1 MTKLNVDTG
10 GLDIGNKLWAKH
22 QADEYT
28 HVDNYKEAICINCFK
43 RDATAATIVDICG
56 DCAGK
61 RGREPLLAKITDKM
75 YGLCYFCGEYKFHIE
90 QIKELKEKKSPKVE
104 IQVRNVYSA
113 DFKAIDDTIESIKKA
128 SRKVSTNDYAANNV
142 YVFLQNCLKKVLDAE
157 K

>member
-1 MTKLNVDTG
+1 LPTKLNVDTG
-10 GLDIGNKLWAKH
+10 GLDIGKKLWDKH

-75 YGLCYFCGEYKFHIE
+75 YGLCFFCGRHKFHIE
-90 QIKELKEKKSPKVE
+90 QINARFCKRCHRRIADVTKKYNKKGGMFGADPFWISMRKKLGKDWRE
-104 IQVRNVYSA
+104 IMNKDLGNKR
-113 DFKAIDDTIESIKKA
+113 
-128 SRKVSTNDYAANNV
+128 
-142 YVFLQNCLKKVLDAE
+142 
-157 K
+157 